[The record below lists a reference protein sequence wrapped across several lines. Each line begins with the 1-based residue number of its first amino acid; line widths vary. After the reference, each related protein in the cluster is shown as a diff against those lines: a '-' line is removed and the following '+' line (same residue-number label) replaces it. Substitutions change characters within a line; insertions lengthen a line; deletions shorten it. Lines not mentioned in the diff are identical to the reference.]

1 MATLKT
7 SWLRASVLFGILVFG
22 LFFAVKALEVETT
35 TSQTQDW
42 FIYTGPNQS
51 LGEIENPDNY
61 QLADEQPPCE
71 DGTELCSIAA
81 ANDGNDRPVLSSP
94 LVNHIL
100 STIQNG
106 QPSESVKLQN

>member
-1 MATLKT
+1 MATIKT
-7 SWLRASVLFGILVFG
+7 SWLRASILFSILVFG
-22 LFFAVKALEVETT
+22 VFFAVKALEVAASE
-35 TSQTQDW
+35 SQTQNW
-42 FIYTGPNQS
+42 FIYTGADQS

-71 DGTELCSIAA
+71 GGTELCSIAA

-100 STIQNG
+100 STIQTRE
-106 QPSESVKLQN
+106 PSESVKLQN